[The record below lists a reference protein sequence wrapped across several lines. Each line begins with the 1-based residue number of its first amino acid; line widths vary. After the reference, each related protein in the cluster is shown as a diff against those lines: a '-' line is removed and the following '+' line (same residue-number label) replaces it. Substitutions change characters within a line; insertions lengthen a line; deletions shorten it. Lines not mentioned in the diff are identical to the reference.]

1 MAAGCRSPPCPPA
14 RPRPGS
20 SVLPSEPSTSPAR
33 HRQVLERWA
42 ESTRASHTA
51 VQPVWTCVC
60 PHSLRPRPLG
70 ISGRVPVPSGVLPR
84 TRRSGLLG
92 EGLVEDSDMAG
103 VSACV
108 WGACGLL
115 PAAEAGR
122 ERCLRAEPPP
132 PEAQTGPGGSRQTW
146 ARAPGS
152 SGDSSSFGAW
162 AGRPGRPRPCGVLF
176 HPGRAALPDRGGA
189 EGPAGRIP
197 EGQGLAGIWAHP
209 RPSPHRAHCQSPV
222 SLRPGQGAVCKSP
235 VSHRHGP
242 GQPCG
247 INA

>member
-51 VQPVWTCVC
+51 VQPVRTCVC

-92 EGLVEDSDMAG
+92 KGLVEDSDMAG

-108 WGACGLL
+108 WG
-115 PAAEAGR
+115 
-122 ERCLRAEPPP
+122 CLRAPSSGRSWERTV
-132 PEAQTGPGGSRQTW
+132 ATS
-146 ARAPGS
+146 RAPTSGS
-152 SGDSSSFGAW
+152 SDWPRGLPADLGPSAW
-162 AGRPGRPRPCGVLF
+162 QFRGLF
-176 HPGRAALPDRGGA
+176 ELRGLGRAPWPPTPLRCAVSSRKS
-189 EGPAGRIP
+189 
-197 EGQGLAGIWAHP
+197 
-209 RPSPHRAHCQSPV
+209 RPS
-222 SLRPGQGAVCKSP
+222 
-235 VSHRHGP
+235 
-242 GQPCG
+242 
-247 INA
+247 